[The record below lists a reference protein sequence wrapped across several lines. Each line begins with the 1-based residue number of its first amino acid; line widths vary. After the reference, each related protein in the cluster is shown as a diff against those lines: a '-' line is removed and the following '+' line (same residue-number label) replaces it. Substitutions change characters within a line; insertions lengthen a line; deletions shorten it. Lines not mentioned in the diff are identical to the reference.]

1 MDFVIETYWNVE
13 STYLTLNFIAAF
25 MSGSGWLGLL
35 KFVFLCALMTAML
48 KFAYDRDIGDLL
60 KWFAQAYLLVVVFMA
75 PVSSVAVVD
84 KLSQEPP
91 KVVGNVPWL
100 IAGTSWAINSITG
113 WLAVEYEKLAN
124 VPGSLRLTT
133 TGDMGF
139 GQALIKNTNQITITN
154 PYLRADIMQY
164 IKECALYDMQ
174 DGVLSANE
182 LMNKTN
188 SWTYMFTRTN
198 PARFVTLGTVKGD
211 PKTYSCV
218 DAANILNSN
227 VNTGLDSA
235 MRYYGKNAF
244 NNFSPNVAY
253 NMYVSSLG
261 QSYSWI
267 LGANQN
273 ASDAV
278 KQAMFNNIMRSA
290 NSELPALIND
300 PTRIQEIIASGG
312 AAMAA
317 EQAKG
322 SAGVVSKL
330 AFEAIPTIRNWLE
343 SILYSL
349 FPICV
354 LWLVIARPNNTLNIL
369 SAYLSSFVGLG
380 LIPVFYTSLNHLSM
394 VYLKKQAEAMEL
406 AQGVPF
412 SKLSVLDST
421 VIDEQ
426 AMLGFFVII
435 ILLLAAWAARAF
447 NGGILSVAPRLLS
460 SMTSAGSSVGGSL
473 AMGNTSLGET
483 ALDTKTVNNTSM
495 NKYDGN
501 LSMSRGLSTYTN
513 ESGTSHT
520 ITPNGLMNTQKLEDV
535 VPHSLHTG
543 QSINRSNEQR
553 FSQST
558 DSSLTRSSDQ
568 NVVSGSTTSDS
579 FSRTQNYGTE
589 QSSGVSNSVNRG
601 TNVTNQYDR
610 GINENNTN
618 STGHTLEDGRT
629 VYTALSTGISG
640 HAGMGAS
647 GGGGDN
653 GQRVAGSP
661 TNPGQTMPTG
671 NGANDT
677 SGGSDGKSG
686 KGSKGGKGGKG
697 GVNVGADVNA
707 QGQMGVNYNANQSD
721 SKSSTNAV
729 DQYRS
734 ISKGV
739 GTHAGSDYSRTD
751 SGSVN
756 STTGHGFETSASRFT
771 NTSHTDGRNASISD
785 RNGYDQST
793 AYSSS
798 HQLEQGYNL
807 AQSPEFKRD
816 VAKHFG
822 MDQLQFSNLSADE
835 QISLMKQYRDEEVN
849 AIQNTPKNYQ
859 DGQPIAFNLPKDFNL
874 NQGKVGSTKSIDS
887 DFQKNAGQIGTNIER
902 VNANTKAPESFAT
915 TSKALGSMNTEMNKL
930 NSDKAEETKEAKD
943 KKAEL
948 KDKVDAR
955 AREDV
960 KDAAYNLVS
969 SLSPKQIWKDTK
981 AAWND
986 VTGNSEKN
994 SENGTQINNN
1004 GASIGQWSK
1013 KDVDPK

>member
-1 MDFVIETYWNVE
+1 
-13 STYLTLNFIAAF
+13 
-25 MSGSGWLGLL
+25 
-35 KFVFLCALMTAML
+35 
-48 KFAYDRDIGDLL
+48 
-60 KWFAQAYLLVVVFMA
+60 MA

-84 KLSQEPP
+84 KLNQEPP

-100 IAGTSWAINSITG
+100 IAGTSWAINTVTG

-124 VPGSLRLTT
+124 VPGSLRLTS

-139 GQALIKNTNQITITN
+139 GQALIRNTNQITITN
-154 PYLRADIMQY
+154 PYLRADLMQY

-174 DGVLSANE
+174 DGVLSVDD

-188 SWTYMFTRTN
+188 SWSLMFSKTN

-218 DAANILNSN
+218 DAASILDTN
-227 VNTGLDSA
+227 VTSGVEAA

-244 NNFSPNVAY
+244 NNFNPNVAY
-253 NMYVSSLG
+253 NMYVGALG

-317 EQAKG
+317 EQSKG
-322 SAGVVSKL
+322 SANVVSKL

-343 SILYSL
+343 SVLYSL

-369 SAYLSSFVGLG
+369 SAYLSSFIGLG

-426 AMLGFFVII
+426 AMLGFFVLI

-553 FSQST
+553 YSQST
-558 DSSLTRSSDQ
+558 DSSFTRSTDQ

-589 QSSGVSNSVNRG
+589 QTTGVSNSVNRG
-601 TNVTNQYDR
+601 TNVSNQYDS

-640 HAGMGAS
+640 HGGIGAAGGV
-647 GGGGDN
+647 GGDN

-671 NGANDT
+671 NNANASNGA
-677 SGGSDGKSG
+677 SGGT
-686 KGSKGGKGGKG
+686 GGKGGKG
-697 GVNVGADVNA
+697 GKAGFNVGADVNA

-734 ISKGV
+734 ISRGI
-739 GTHAGSDYSRTD
+739 GTHAGTDYSRTD
-751 SGSVN
+751 TGSVN
-756 STTGHGFETSASRFT
+756 SSTGHGFETSASRFT
-771 NTSHTDGRNASISD
+771 NTSHTDGQNASISD

-807 AQSPEFKRD
+807 AASPEFKRD
-816 VAKHFG
+816 VAKHFE
-822 MDQLQFSNLSADE
+822 MDQLQFSNLPADE
-835 QISLMKQYRDEEVN
+835 QIRLMKQYRDEEVN
-849 AIQNTPKNYQ
+849 AIQTTPSSYEN
-859 DGQPIAFNLPKDFNL
+859 GQPIAFNLPKDFNL
-874 NQGKVGSTKSIDS
+874 NQSKVGSTKEIDS
-887 DFQKNAGQIGTNIER
+887 DFQKNANRIGTNIER
-902 VNANTKAPESFAT
+902 VNADTKAPESLSRT
-915 TSKALGSMNTEMNKL
+915 NSTLEDVNGEMNRL
-930 NSDKAEETKEAKD
+930 NSSKAEETREASN

-948 KDKVDAR
+948 KDRVDAR

-960 KDAAYNLVS
+960 KDAAYNLAS

-986 VTGNSEKN
+986 VTGNSDKN
-994 SENGTQINNN
+994 SDNSTQINNN

>member
-35 KFVFLCALMTAML
+35 KFVFFCALMTAML
-48 KFAYDRDIGDLL
+48 KFAYDRDIGNLL
-60 KWFAQAYLLVVVFMA
+60 KWFAQAYLLVVIFMA

-84 KLSQEPP
+84 KLNQEPP
-91 KVVGNVPWL
+91 KIVGNVPWI
-100 IAGTSWAINSITG
+100 IAGTSWAINTVTG

-124 VPGSLRLTT
+124 VPNSLRLTT

-139 GQALIKNTNQITITN
+139 AQALIRNTNQITITN

-174 DGVLSANE
+174 DGVLSVDI
-182 LMNKTN
+182 LMNSTN

-198 PARFVTLGTVKGD
+198 PARFVTLGSVKGN
-211 PKTYSCV
+211 PKTYSCQ
-218 DAANILNSN
+218 DAANILNSD
-227 VNTGLDSA
+227 VNKGLDSA

-244 NNFSPNVAY
+244 NNFNSNVAY
-253 NMYVSSLG
+253 NMYAGALG

-300 PTRIQEIIASGG
+300 PARIQEMIASGG

-317 EQAKG
+317 EQSKG
-322 SAGVVSKL
+322 SASVVSKL

-354 LWLVIARPNNTLNIL
+354 LWLVIARPDNTLNIL
-369 SAYLSSFVGLG
+369 SAYLSSFIGLG

-394 VYLKKQAEAMEL
+394 VYLKKQAEAMDL
-406 AQGVPF
+406 SQGVPF

-426 AMLGFFVII
+426 AMLGFFVLI

-473 AMGNTSLGET
+473 AMGNTQLGET
-483 ALDTKTVNNTSM
+483 SLDTKTVNNTSM
-495 NKYDGN
+495 NKYDSN

-535 VPHSLHTG
+535 VPHSLHTS

-553 FSQST
+553 QSQSRDSSFTQST
-558 DSSLTRSSDQ
+558 DQ
-568 NVVSGSTTSDS
+568 NQVTGSTTSDS
-579 FSRTQNYGTE
+579 YSKTQNYGTE
-589 QSSGVSNSVNRG
+589 QSVGESSSSNRG
-601 TNVTNQYDR
+601 TNVTNQFDR

-629 VYTALSTGISG
+629 VYTALSTGIAG
-640 HAGMGAS
+640 HGGLGGSA
-647 GGGGDN
+647 GGGDN

-671 NGANDT
+671 NNT
-677 SGGSDGKSG
+677 NESTSDGKGSG
-686 KGSKGGKGGKG
+686 KGGGKGGKP
-697 GVNVGADVNA
+697 GVNVGVDVNA
-707 QGQMGVNYNANQSD
+707 QGQMGVNYNGNQSD
-721 SKSSTNAV
+721 SKSSSNAV
-729 DQYRS
+729 DQYRN

-739 GTHAGSDYSRTD
+739 GTHAGTEYSRTD
-751 SGSVN
+751 NSSAN

-771 NTSHTDGRNASISD
+771 NTSHTNGSNASISD
-785 RNGYDQST
+785 RNGTEQST

-807 AQSPEFKRD
+807 AASPEFKRD
-816 VAKHFG
+816 VAKHYE
-822 MDQLQFSNLSADE
+822 MDQLQFSNLPADE
-835 QISLMKQYRDEEVN
+835 QIQLMKQYRDEEVN
-849 AIQNTPKNYQ
+849 SIQNTPKNYQ
-859 DGQPIAFNLPKDFNL
+859 DGQPIAFNLPKDFKL
-874 NQGKVGSTKSIDS
+874 NQSKVGSVSAIDK
-887 DFQKNAGQIGTNIER
+887 DFQNNANQIGTNIGS
-902 VNANTKAPESFAT
+902 VNANTKAHSSISAVD
-915 TSKALGSMNTEMNKL
+915 SALGGMNTEMSKI
-930 NSDKAEETKEAKD
+930 NSAKSEETAEARD
-943 KKAEL
+943 KQAEL
-948 KDKVDAR
+948 KDKVDHR

-960 KDAAYNLVS
+960 KGAAYNLVG
-969 SLSPKQIWKDTK
+969 SLSPKQVWNDTK

-986 VTGNSEKN
+986 VTGNSDKN
-994 SENGTQINNN
+994 SSNGSQINNN

>member
-25 MSGSGWLGLL
+25 MGGSGWLGLL

-84 KLSQEPP
+84 KLNQEPP

-100 IAGTSWAINSITG
+100 IAGTSWAINTVTG

-124 VPGSLRLTT
+124 VPGSLRLTS

-139 GQALIKNTNQITITN
+139 GQALIRNTNQITITN
-154 PYLRADIMQY
+154 PYLRADLMQY

-174 DGVLSANE
+174 DGVLSVDD

-188 SWTYMFTRTN
+188 SWSLMFSKTN

-218 DAANILNSN
+218 DAASILDTN
-227 VNTGLDSA
+227 VTSGVEAA

-244 NNFSPNVAY
+244 NNFNPNVAY
-253 NMYVSSLG
+253 NMYVGALG

-290 NSELPALIND
+290 NSELPGLIND

-317 EQAKG
+317 EQSKG
-322 SAGVVSKL
+322 SANVVSKL

-343 SILYSL
+343 SVLYSL

-369 SAYLSSFVGLG
+369 SAYLSSFIGLG

-426 AMLGFFVII
+426 AMLGFFVLI

-553 FSQST
+553 YSQST
-558 DSSLTRSSDQ
+558 DSSFTRSTDQ

-589 QSSGVSNSVNRG
+589 QTTGVSNSVNRG
-601 TNVTNQYDR
+601 TNVSNQYDS

-640 HAGMGAS
+640 HGGIGAAGGV
-647 GGGGDN
+647 GGDN

-671 NGANDT
+671 NNANASNGA
-677 SGGSDGKSG
+677 SGGT
-686 KGSKGGKGGKG
+686 GGKGGKG
-697 GVNVGADVNA
+697 GKAGFNVGADVNA

-734 ISKGV
+734 ISRGI
-739 GTHAGSDYSRTD
+739 GTHAGTDYSRTD
-751 SGSVN
+751 TGSVN
-756 STTGHGFETSASRFT
+756 SSTGHGFETSASRFT
-771 NTSHTDGRNASISD
+771 NTSHTDGQNASISD

-807 AQSPEFKRD
+807 AASPEFKRD
-816 VAKHFG
+816 VAKHFE
-822 MDQLQFSNLSADE
+822 MDQLQFSNLPADE
-835 QISLMKQYRDEEVN
+835 QIRLMKQYRDEEVN
-849 AIQNTPKNYQ
+849 AIQTTPSSYEN
-859 DGQPIAFNLPKDFNL
+859 GQPIAFNLPKDFNL
-874 NQGKVGSTKSIDS
+874 NQSKVGSTKEIDS
-887 DFQKNAGQIGTNIER
+887 DFQKNANRIGTNIER
-902 VNANTKAPESFAT
+902 VNADTKAPESLSRT
-915 TSKALGSMNTEMNKL
+915 NSTLEDVNGEMNRL
-930 NSDKAEETKEAKD
+930 NSSKAEETREASN

-948 KDKVDAR
+948 KDRVDAR

-960 KDAAYNLVS
+960 KDAAYNLAS

-986 VTGNSEKN
+986 VTGNSDKN
-994 SENGTQINNN
+994 SDNSTQINNN

>member
-25 MSGSGWLGLL
+25 MGGSGWLGLL

-84 KLSQEPP
+84 KLNQEPP

-100 IAGTSWAINSITG
+100 IAGTSWAINTVTG

-124 VPGSLRLTT
+124 VPGSLRLTS

-139 GQALIKNTNQITITN
+139 GQALIRNTNQITITN
-154 PYLRADIMQY
+154 PYLRADLMQY

-174 DGVLSANE
+174 DGVLSVDD

-188 SWTYMFTRTN
+188 SWSLMFSKTN

-218 DAANILNSN
+218 DAASILDTN
-227 VNTGLDSA
+227 VTSGVEAA

-244 NNFSPNVAY
+244 NNFNPNVAY
-253 NMYVSSLG
+253 NMYVGALG

-317 EQAKG
+317 EQSKG
-322 SAGVVSKL
+322 SANVVSKL

-343 SILYSL
+343 SVLYSL

-369 SAYLSSFVGLG
+369 SAYLSSFIGLG

-426 AMLGFFVII
+426 AMLGFFVLI

-553 FSQST
+553 YSQST
-558 DSSLTRSSDQ
+558 DSSFTRSTDQ

-589 QSSGVSNSVNRG
+589 QTTGVSNSVNRG
-601 TNVTNQYDR
+601 TNVSNQYDS

-640 HAGMGAS
+640 HGGIGAAGGV
-647 GGGGDN
+647 GGDN

-671 NGANDT
+671 NNANASNGA
-677 SGGSDGKSG
+677 SGGT
-686 KGSKGGKGGKG
+686 GGKGGKG
-697 GVNVGADVNA
+697 GKAGFNVGADVNA

-734 ISKGV
+734 ISRGI
-739 GTHAGSDYSRTD
+739 GTHAGTDYSRTD
-751 SGSVN
+751 TGSVN
-756 STTGHGFETSASRFT
+756 SSTGHGFETSASRFT
-771 NTSHTDGRNASISD
+771 NTSHTDGQNASISD

-807 AQSPEFKRD
+807 AASPEFKRD
-816 VAKHFG
+816 VAKHFE
-822 MDQLQFSNLSADE
+822 MDQLQFSNLPADE
-835 QISLMKQYRDEEVN
+835 QIRLMKQYRDEEVN
-849 AIQNTPKNYQ
+849 AIQTTPSSYEN
-859 DGQPIAFNLPKDFNL
+859 GQPIAFNLPKDFNL
-874 NQGKVGSTKSIDS
+874 NQSKVGSTKEIDS
-887 DFQKNAGQIGTNIER
+887 DFQKNANRIGTNIER
-902 VNANTKAPESFAT
+902 VNADTKAPESLSRT
-915 TSKALGSMNTEMNKL
+915 NSTLEDVNGEMNRL
-930 NSDKAEETKEAKD
+930 NSSKAEETREASN

-948 KDKVDAR
+948 KDRVDAR

-960 KDAAYNLVS
+960 KDAAYNLAS

-986 VTGNSEKN
+986 VTGNSDKN
-994 SENGTQINNN
+994 SDNSTQINNN

>member
-1 MDFVIETYWNVE
+1 MG
-13 STYLTLNFIAAF
+13 
-25 MSGSGWLGLL
+25 GSGWLGLL

-84 KLSQEPP
+84 KLNQEPP

-100 IAGTSWAINSITG
+100 IAGTSWAINTVTG

-124 VPGSLRLTT
+124 VPGSLRLTS

-139 GQALIKNTNQITITN
+139 GQALIRNTNQITITN
-154 PYLRADIMQY
+154 PYLRADLMQY

-174 DGVLSANE
+174 DGVLSVDD

-188 SWTYMFTRTN
+188 SWSLMFSKTN

-218 DAANILNSN
+218 DAASILDTN
-227 VNTGLDSA
+227 VTSGVEAA

-244 NNFSPNVAY
+244 NNFNPNVAY
-253 NMYVSSLG
+253 NMYVGALG

-317 EQAKG
+317 EQSKG
-322 SAGVVSKL
+322 SANVVSKL

-343 SILYSL
+343 SVLYSL

-369 SAYLSSFVGLG
+369 SAYLSSFIGLG

-426 AMLGFFVII
+426 AMLGFFVLI

-553 FSQST
+553 YSQST
-558 DSSLTRSSDQ
+558 DSSFTRSTDQ

-589 QSSGVSNSVNRG
+589 QTTGVSNSVNRG
-601 TNVTNQYDR
+601 TNVSNQYDS

-640 HAGMGAS
+640 HGGIGAAGGV
-647 GGGGDN
+647 GGDN

-671 NGANDT
+671 NNANASNGA
-677 SGGSDGKSG
+677 SGGT
-686 KGSKGGKGGKG
+686 GGKGGKG
-697 GVNVGADVNA
+697 GKAGFNVGADVNA

-734 ISKGV
+734 ISRGI
-739 GTHAGSDYSRTD
+739 GTHAGTDYSRTD
-751 SGSVN
+751 TGSVN
-756 STTGHGFETSASRFT
+756 SSTGHGFETSASRFT
-771 NTSHTDGRNASISD
+771 NTSHTDGQNASISD

-807 AQSPEFKRD
+807 AASPEFKRD
-816 VAKHFG
+816 VAKHFE
-822 MDQLQFSNLSADE
+822 MDQLQFSNLPADE
-835 QISLMKQYRDEEVN
+835 QIRLMKQYRDEEVN
-849 AIQNTPKNYQ
+849 AIQTTPSSYEN
-859 DGQPIAFNLPKDFNL
+859 GQPIAFNLPKDFNL
-874 NQGKVGSTKSIDS
+874 NQSKVGSTKEIDS
-887 DFQKNAGQIGTNIER
+887 DFQKNANRIGTNIER
-902 VNANTKAPESFAT
+902 VNADTKAPESLSRT
-915 TSKALGSMNTEMNKL
+915 NSTLEDVNGEMNRL
-930 NSDKAEETKEAKD
+930 NSSKAEETREASN

-948 KDKVDAR
+948 KDRVDAR

-960 KDAAYNLVS
+960 KDAAYNLAS

-986 VTGNSEKN
+986 VTGNSDKN
-994 SENGTQINNN
+994 SDNSTQINNN

>member
-25 MSGSGWLGLL
+25 MGGSGWLGLL

-84 KLSQEPP
+84 KLNQEPP

-100 IAGTSWAINSITG
+100 IAGTSWAINTVTG

-124 VPGSLRLTT
+124 VPGSLRLTS

-139 GQALIKNTNQITITN
+139 GQALIRNTNQITITN
-154 PYLRADIMQY
+154 PYLRADLMQY

-174 DGVLSANE
+174 DGVLSVDD

-188 SWTYMFTRTN
+188 SWSLMFSKTN

-218 DAANILNSN
+218 DAASILDTN
-227 VNTGLDSA
+227 VTSGVEAA

-244 NNFSPNVAY
+244 NNFNPNVAY
-253 NMYVSSLG
+253 NMYVGALG

-317 EQAKG
+317 EQSKG
-322 SAGVVSKL
+322 SANVVSKL

-343 SILYSL
+343 SVLYSL

-369 SAYLSSFVGLG
+369 SAYLSSFIGLG

-426 AMLGFFVII
+426 AMLGFFVLI

-553 FSQST
+553 YSQST
-558 DSSLTRSSDQ
+558 DSSFTRSTDQ

-589 QSSGVSNSVNRG
+589 QTTGVSNSVNRG
-601 TNVTNQYDR
+601 TNVSNQYDS

-640 HAGMGAS
+640 HGGIGAAGGV
-647 GGGGDN
+647 GGDN

-671 NGANDT
+671 NNANASNGA
-677 SGGSDGKSG
+677 SGGT
-686 KGSKGGKGGKG
+686 GGKGGKG
-697 GVNVGADVNA
+697 GKAGFNVGADVNA

-734 ISKGV
+734 ISRGI
-739 GTHAGSDYSRTD
+739 GTHAGTDYSRTD
-751 SGSVN
+751 TGSVN
-756 STTGHGFETSASRFT
+756 SSTGHGFETSASRFT
-771 NTSHTDGRNASISD
+771 NTSHTDGQNASISD

-807 AQSPEFKRD
+807 AASPEFKRD
-816 VAKHFG
+816 VAKHFE
-822 MDQLQFSNLSADE
+822 MDQLQFSNLPADE
-835 QISLMKQYRDEEVN
+835 QIRLMKQYRDEEVN
-849 AIQNTPKNYQ
+849 AIQTTPSSYEN
-859 DGQPIAFNLPKDFNL
+859 GQPIAFNLPKDFNL
-874 NQGKVGSTKSIDS
+874 NQSKVGSTKEIDS
-887 DFQKNAGQIGTNIER
+887 DFQKNANRIGTNIER
-902 VNANTKAPESFAT
+902 VNADTKAPESLSR
-915 TSKALGSMNTEMNKL
+915 TSSTLEDVNGEMNRL
-930 NSDKAEETKEAKD
+930 NSSKAEETREASN

-948 KDKVDAR
+948 KDRVDAR

-960 KDAAYNLVS
+960 KDAAYNLAS

-986 VTGNSEKN
+986 VTGNSDKN
-994 SENGTQINNN
+994 SDNSTQINNN

>member
-25 MSGSGWLGLL
+25 MSGSGWAGLL
-35 KFVFLCALMTAML
+35 KFVFLAALMTVML
-48 KFAYDRDIGDLL
+48 KFAFDRDIGNML

-91 KVVGNVPWL
+91 KIVGNVPWL
-100 IAGTSWAINSITG
+100 IAGTSWAINTVTG
-113 WLAVEYEKLAN
+113 WLATEYEKLAS
-124 VPGSLRLTT
+124 VPTNLRLTT
-133 TGDMGF
+133 NGDMGF
-139 GQALIKNTNQITITN
+139 GQALIRNTNQITITN
-154 PYLRADIMQY
+154 PYLRADLMQY

-174 DGVLSANE
+174 DGVLSVDD

-188 SWTYMFTRTN
+188 SWNLMFSKAN

-218 DAANILNSN
+218 DAATQLNTS
-227 VNTGLDSA
+227 VNNGIEAA

-244 NNFSPNVAY
+244 NNFNSNTAY
-253 NMYVSSLG
+253 SMYVGALG

-322 SAGVVSKL
+322 SASVVSKL

-349 FPICV
+349 FPICI
-354 LWLVIARPNNTLNIL
+354 LWLVIARPDNTLNIL
-369 SAYLSSFVGLG
+369 SAYLSSFIGLG

-394 VYLKKQAEAMEL
+394 VYLKKQAEAMDL
-406 AQGVPF
+406 SQGVPF
-412 SKLSVLDST
+412 SKLSVLEST

-426 AMLGFFVII
+426 AMLGFFVLI

-483 ALDTKTVNNTSM
+483 SLDTKTVNNTSM
-495 NKYDGN
+495 NKYDSN

-520 ITPNGLMNTQKLEDV
+520 LTPNGLLNTQKLEDV

-543 QSINRSNEQR
+543 RSLNRSNEER
-553 FSQST
+553 YSRSE
-558 DSSLTRSSDQ
+558 DSSLTRSTDQ
-568 NVVSGSTTSDS
+568 NVVSGSTKSDTY
-579 FSRTQNYGTE
+579 SRNQNYGTE
-589 QSSGVSNSVNRG
+589 QSIGVSNSTNKGVNS
-601 TNVTNQYDR
+601 TNQFDT

-618 STGHTLEDGRT
+618 STGHTLEDGST
-629 VYTALSTGISG
+629 VYTAMSTGISG
-640 HAGMGAS
+640 NAGIGAAGS
-647 GGGGDN
+647 TGGDN
-653 GQRVAGSP
+653 GKRVDGSP

-671 NGANDT
+671 QNAKDGS
-677 SGGSDGKSG
+677 SGSG
-686 KGSKGGKGGKG
+686 GGKGGKG
-697 GVNVGADVNA
+697 GKAGFSLGADVNA
-707 QGQMGVNYNANQSD
+707 QGQMGVNYNANQTD
-721 SKSSTNAV
+721 SKSSSNAV
-729 DQYRS
+729 DQYRNL
-734 ISKGV
+734 SKGISSHT
-739 GTHAGSDYSRTD
+739 GIDYSRTD
-751 SGSVN
+751 SGTVN
-756 STTGHGFETSASRFT
+756 SSTGHGFETSASRFT
-771 NTSHTDGRNASISD
+771 NTSHTDGSNASISE
-785 RNGYDQST
+785 RNGSERST

-798 HQLEQGYNL
+798 HQLEEGYNL
-807 AQSPEFKRD
+807 AQSPEFKRN
-816 VAKHFG
+816 VAEHFG
-822 MDQLQFSNLSADE
+822 MDQLQFSNLSADD
-835 QISLMKQYRDEEVN
+835 QIRLMKQYQSEEVSS
-849 AIQNTPKNYQ
+849 IQNTPKNYL
-859 DGQPIAFNLPKDFNL
+859 DGQPITFNLPKDFSL
-874 NQGKVGSTKSIDS
+874 NKSKVGSVNSIDN
-887 DFQKNAGQIGTNIER
+887 DFKRNADKVGTRIES
-902 VNANTKAPESFAT
+902 VQANTKEPEIINST
-915 TSKALGSMNTEMNKL
+915 RSSIGDINSEMNTL
-930 NSDKAEETKEAKD
+930 NNAKIAETSEAKD

-948 KDKVDAR
+948 KDKVDSR
-955 AREDV
+955 SREDV

-969 SLSPKQIWKDTK
+969 SLTPQQIWKDTK

-986 VTGNSEKN
+986 VTGK
-994 SENGTQINNN
+994 SENNSNSGTQINNN